1 MSNNEN
7 LSDRQKRTIY
17 RAVHRGTKEMDWL
30 MGKYV
35 EANITSLDETSLD
48 LLDAFLQLPDPMLEN
63 WIMGRDFEIDTQ
75 YQSLVSQIRDF
86 HDLS

>member
-1 MSNNEN
+1 MSTIEN
-7 LSDRQKRTIY
+7 LSDRHKRTIY

-30 MGKYV
+30 LGKYV
-35 EANITSLDETSLD
+35 EAHIENMDETNLD

-63 WIMGRDFEIDTQ
+63 WIMGRDFEIESQ

>member
-1 MSNNEN
+1 MSTIEN

-35 EANITSLDETSLD
+35 EANIKNLDETSHD

-63 WIMGRDFEIDTQ
+63 WIMGRDFEIDSQ

>member
-1 MSNNEN
+1 MSTIEN

-30 MGKYV
+30 LGKYV
-35 EANITSLDETSLD
+35 EAHIESLDETNLD

-63 WIMGRDFEIDTQ
+63 WIMGRDFEIESQ
-75 YQSLVSQIRDF
+75 YQSLVSKIRDF